1 VVVGNIDAIEY
12 KVGFLGVG
20 RKGHAYL
27 HWMRRFMNSFS
38 RLRRQDNVCY
48 VCGVCDGEGVA
59 NCGVGAEGCE
69 EAPAFEVSV
78 VV

>member
-1 VVVGNIDAIEY
+1 
-12 KVGFLGVG
+12 
-20 RKGHAYL
+20 
-27 HWMRRFMNSFS
+27 MNSFS